1 MHATLNA
8 LPSIVHILDL
18 LLLYFKIVVVMSSLA
33 SAACGGMSSSKQKN
47 AAKPGPLFSHVTE
60 LGTSRS
66 RLIHP
71 LAVSYWMSPAP
82 GVPAD
87 ATDNKHFL
95 YKLPKARYLLARDH
109 TLESTGILSI
119 LEVLAHLPLES
130 SNLPTSSPT

>member
-8 LPSIVHILDL
+8 LPSIVQMLDL
-18 LLLYFKIVVVMSSLA
+18 LLLYFKIVVVMPSLV

-47 AAKPGPLFSHVTE
+47 AAKPGPVCSHVTG

-66 RLIHP
+66 RLIYP
-71 LAVSYWMSPAP
+71 LAVFYWMSPAP

-95 YKLPKARYLLARDH
+95 YEYKLPKAKILVCARPE
-109 TLESTGILSI
+109 L
-119 LEVLAHLPLES
+119 
-130 SNLPTSSPT
+130 SSPRASFQSLRS